1 MSFCSAI
8 YFRISV
14 TDRIDASICSR
25 STSMSRDPE
34 SARSADSRTV
44 VFEFTLNS
52 FLKSFSDCL
61 KDCMVSF
68 ISRNCDERYASLSFI
83 RWCSTARTDMATTTE
98 APRRHR
104 QTDQAMATTGTRML
118 TDFVRL
124 CGTSRMVTGVKS
136 RLENTFSRFK
146 PVPSMMVQWV

>member
-1 MSFCSAI
+1 MSFCSAM
-8 YFRISV
+8 YLRISV

-44 VFEFTLNS
+44 VFDFTPNN

-68 ISRNCDERYASLSFI
+68 ISRNCDERYESLSFI
-83 RWCSTARTDMATTTE
+83 RWCSTARTDMETTTE

-104 QTDQAMATTGTRML
+104 QTDEAIAMTGTRML
-118 TDFVRL
+118 TDRVRL
-124 CGTSRMVTGVKS
+124 WGTIMMVIGVRSRFKYTLG
-136 RLENTFSRFK
+136 RFK
-146 PVPSMMVQWV
+146 PVPSVLAS